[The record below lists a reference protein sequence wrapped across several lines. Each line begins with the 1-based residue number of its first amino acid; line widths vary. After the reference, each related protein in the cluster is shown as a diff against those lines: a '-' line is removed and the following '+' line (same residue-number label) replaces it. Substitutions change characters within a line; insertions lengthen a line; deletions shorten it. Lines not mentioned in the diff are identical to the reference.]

1 MTGPD
6 APLTGGAAIGSTRR
20 SPVNNLDA
28 SPTGG
33 MAIGSVRRS
42 PVDGPD
48 ASLAGGV
55 VAGSARG
62 RPVDGHVAETPG
74 AARVTVG
81 VLSPDGVLAM
91 DGAVAATAGDR
102 VITVAE
108 VDRRLRLVR
117 GGPLASR
124 LPRPETAEGR
134 NLRRW
139 LVQVMVAEA
148 LCEQEAAR
156 LGLVPDHV
164 GPENPLPTPRPLPA
178 PGLCPPGPS
187 SGGTAVAPEAVLTL
201 AGALRTGGVAAA
213 VLAVSPAARAV
224 CRVLAEGHEPAEDE
238 VRDYYRRNLDR
249 FTTPETRWVRP
260 FGPVRRGEITG
271 PIEDAVFAARHGET
285 VGPVEGPG
293 GPWTL
298 VVERIEAARREPYA
312 AVRERIRAELAQE
325 SGERAFARWLDAR
338 HADSVVLTPGHE
350 HPADPAQPDADH
362 RH

>member
-1 MTGPD
+1 MNGPH
-6 APLTGGAAIGSTRR
+6 APGGA
-20 SPVNNLDA
+20 
-28 SPTGG
+28 
-33 MAIGSVRRS
+33 
-42 PVDGPD
+42 
-48 ASLAGGV
+48 
-55 VAGSARG
+55 VAGSAG
-62 RPVDGHVAETPG
+62 RPPEGLPA
-74 AARVTVG
+74 
-81 VLSPDGVLAM
+81 S
-91 DGAVAATAGDR
+91 DGAIAATAGGR

-108 VDRRLRLVR
+108 VDRRLRLMR
-117 GGPLASR
+117 GGPLAAR

-148 LCEQEAAR
+148 LAEQEAAR
-156 LGLVPDHV
+156 LGLVPERA
-164 GPENPLPTPRPLPA
+164 GPAE
-178 PGLCPPGPS
+178 
-187 SGGTAVAPEAVLTL
+187 EAVLTL

-213 VLAVSPAARAV
+213 VLAASPAARAV
-224 CRVLAEGHEPAEDE
+224 CRVLAVGHEPGEDE
-238 VRDYYRRNLDR
+238 ARDYYRRNLDR

-260 FGPVRRGEITG
+260 FGPVRRGEIAG

>member
-1 MTGPD
+1 MSGPD
-6 APLTGGAAIGSTRR
+6 APLTGGAA
-20 SPVNNLDA
+20 PA
-28 SPTGG
+28 
-33 MAIGSVRRS
+33 
-42 PVDGPD
+42 
-48 ASLAGGV
+48 
-55 VAGSARG
+55 ARG
-62 RPVDGHVAETPG
+62 EGGGRLLDGRPRPG
-74 AARVTVG
+74 
-81 VLSPDGVLAM
+81 PP
-91 DGAVAATAGDR
+91 AVRAAATAGDR

-108 VDRRLRLVR
+108 VDRRLRLLR
-117 GGPLASR
+117 SGPLAAR

-148 LCEQEAAR
+148 LAEQEAAR
-156 LGLVPDHV
+156 LGL
-164 GPENPLPTPRPLPA
+164 PA
-178 PGLCPPGPS
+178 GHAPPPGGPS
-187 SGGTAVAPEAVLTL
+187 PAGRAAPPGPEAVLTL

-213 VLAVSPAARAV
+213 VLVTTPAAREV
-224 CRVLAEGHEPAEDE
+224 CRALAAGREPSEDE

-260 FGPVRRGEITG
+260 FGPVRRGQLAG
-271 PIEDAVFAARHGET
+271 PIEDAVFAAREGET

-298 VVERIEAARREPYA
+298 VVERIKAARRKPYA
-312 AVRERIRAELAQE
+312 AVRERIRAELAKE
-325 SGERAFARWLDAR
+325 NGERAFARWLDAR